1 MIPIEHILVGTAVFL
16 IVGVAAS
23 KIAVKAG
30 VPALLLFLLLGMLA
44 GSDGPGG
51 IYFDNPWLAQSVGV
65 VALVF
70 ILFSGG
76 LDTRWADVRPV
87 ALPGLLLA
95 TIGVVTTALAV
106 GGFTV
111 MAFGFSWGEGILLG
125 AIISSTDAAAVF
137 AVLRG
142 KGVQLKG
149 RLKPVLEL
157 ESGSNDPM
165 AVFLTIGMIQ
175 LITQPDQSPLALV
188 PMFVLQM
195 GLGALVGVGAGWG
208 LRETINRLR
217 LEFDGLYPV
226 LTTAGVLLTYGL
238 TTSLGGNGFLAV
250 YLAGLVMGRR
260 PFIHRRSLTE
270 FHDGLAWLM
279 QLAMFI
285 TLGLQVFPSR
295 LPGVAVTGLAV
306 AAFLILVARPVS
318 VFIALAFSRFRF
330 RERLFIAWVGLR
342 GAAPIILATFPLV
355 AGIQKA
361 ETYFHLVFFIVL
373 ASVLLQGT
381 LLIPAAKLLRVYSGP
396 ARPARSPLAY
406 VMQDGI
412 LSNDLIEVCV
422 DDDAPAVGRQ
432 ILDLHLPA
440 GVLVALI
447 GRESGTIVPS
457 GSTVIQAGDQV
468 LLVVRR
474 GLRGEISRLFQTEPA
489 VNGEAGT
496 RTGGQEKA

>member
-1 MIPIEHILVGTAVFL
+1 MLIPIEHILLGTALFL

-95 TIGVVTTALAV
+95 TVGVTTTALAV
-106 GGFTV
+106 GWFTV
-111 MAFGFSWGEGILLG
+111 TVFGFSWVEGILLG

-149 RLKPVLEL
+149 RLKPLLEL

-165 AVFLTIGMIQ
+165 AVFLTLGMIQ
-175 LITQPDQSPLALV
+175 LVMQPGQPPHSLIPLFL
-188 PMFVLQM
+188 LQM
-195 GLGALVGVGAGWG
+195 GLGALAGVAAGWG
-208 LRETINRLR
+208 LREIINRLR

-238 TTSLGGNGFLAV
+238 TASLGGNGFLAV

-270 FHDGLAWLM
+270 FHDGVAWLM

-295 LPGVAVTGLAV
+295 LPDVAVTGV
-306 AAFLILVARPVS
+306 TIAAFLILVARPLS
-318 VFIALAFSRFRF
+318 VLLALAFSRFRF
-330 RERLFIAWVGLR
+330 REQLFIAWVGLR

-355 AGIQKA
+355 AGVQKA
-361 ETYFHLVFFIVL
+361 ETFFHLVFFIVL
-373 ASVLLQGT
+373 ASVLLQGA
-381 LLIPAAKLLRVYSGP
+381 LLIPAAKLLRVYGGA

-412 LSNDLIEVCV
+412 LSNDLVEVSV
-422 DDDAPAVGRQ
+422 EDGAPAVGQQ
-432 ILDLHLPA
+432 ILDLQLPA

-447 GRESGTIVPS
+447 GRESRTIVPS
-457 GSTVIQAGDQV
+457 GSTVIEAGDQV
-468 LLVVRR
+468 LLVVQRA
-474 GLRGEISRLFQTEPA
+474 LRGQISRLFQTEPTINDET
-489 VNGEAGT
+489 VTPTE
-496 RTGGQEKA
+496 RQQ